1 MNKNNFMNEALEN
14 IAVVLF
20 PSAVIGAGIA
30 CGWFLILDK
39 TINADSLHEFIYVS
53 LVGSAFA
60 AIYLTY
66 KVTKY
71 ICEMRAKRSR
81 KDSLKEVLGKI

>member
-30 CGWFLILDK
+30 CGWFLILGK
-39 TINADSLHEFIYVS
+39 AINASSLPEFIYVS
-53 LVGSAFA
+53 LVGSALSA
-60 AIYLTY
+60 VYLTY

-71 ICEMRAKRSR
+71 ICEMRAKQNR